1 MTKRNNI
8 TQEGVEESEKYAEAP
23 NLERNYTTPIVLPEV
38 RSRTS
43 SSERTVNTGST
54 SVATTVQGSP
64 PSLNFPLNN
73 PDTDRH

>member
-1 MTKRNNI
+1 M
-8 TQEGVEESEKYAEAP
+8 S
-23 NLERNYTTPIVLPEV
+23 PEV

-73 PDTDRH
+73 PDIDLMAGIDIRLPTFNGNGVGDPEQH